1 MATQNVSTLTNAAL
15 LKDTY
20 TSDFALAP
28 TEEAVIADFA
38 NKPVGME
45 KIGKKLYFRKIKA
58 VISGKYTGTSGLPAN
73 LTATQANTEEAPST
87 TLSYGY
93 AMLELDEP
101 ALTRLVEDGKYR
113 NGIRKQLAAAVNAM
127 PDTDLFLL
135 AASLSHTESG
145 AAINDT
151 MYMSGIGQLSTYA
164 KNKFKLGETDARLFI
179 HPTQVKNGLAIE
191 AARQYII
198 RGSQGSAVNAQLD
211 AYGLSVRESG
221 LVYDNGANK
230 FNVLCTK
237 DAFGI
242 GYNITPSALPEQPDG
257 IVTRILFRSE
267 YGVLTQFDECAVAFL
282 T

>member
-1 MATQNVSTLTNAAL
+1 MAVSVNTTTNAAL

-20 TSDFALAP
+20 TSEFALAP
-28 TEEAVIADFA
+28 TEEAVIADFV
-38 NKPVGME
+38 NKPVGMD
-45 KIGKKLYFRKIKA
+45 KIGKKLYFRKVKA
-58 VISGKYTGTSGLPAN
+58 VVSGKYTGTSGLPAN
-73 LTATQANTEEAPST
+73 LTATSANTEEAPST
-87 TLSYGY
+87 TLAYAY

-101 ALTRLVEDGKYR
+101 ALTRLVEDGNYR
-113 NGIRKQLAAAVNAM
+113 NAIRKQLSMSVNAM
-127 PDTDLFLL
+127 PDSDIFLL
-135 AASLSHTESG
+135 AATLSHTESG

-198 RGSQGSAVNAQLD
+198 RGSKGSAVNAQLD

-242 GYNITPSALPEQPDG
+242 GYNITPSALPEQQDG
-257 IVTRILFRSE
+257 IATRLIFRGE

>member
-1 MATQNVSTLTNAAL
+1 MAVSVNTTTNAAL

-20 TSDFALAP
+20 TSEFALAP
-28 TEEAVIADFA
+28 TEEAVIADFV
-38 NKPVGME
+38 NKPVGMD
-45 KIGKKLYFRKIKA
+45 KIGKKLYFRKVKA
-58 VISGKYTGTSGLPAN
+58 VVSGKYTGTSGLPAN
-73 LTATQANTEEAPST
+73 LTATSANTEEAPST
-87 TLSYGY
+87 TLAYAY

-101 ALTRLVEDGKYR
+101 ALTRLVEDGNYR
-113 NGIRKQLAAAVNAM
+113 NAIRKQLSMSVNAM
-127 PDTDLFLL
+127 PDSDIFLL
-135 AASLSHTESG
+135 AATLSHTESG

-198 RGSQGSAVNAQLD
+198 RGSKGSAVNAQLD

-242 GYNITPSALPEQPDG
+242 GYNITPSALPEQQDG
-257 IVTRILFRSE
+257 IVTRLIFRGE

>member
-1 MATQNVSTLTNAAL
+1 MSVSVNTTTNAAL

-20 TSDFALAP
+20 TSEFALAP
-28 TEEAVIADFA
+28 TEEAVIADFV
-38 NKPVGME
+38 NKPVGMD
-45 KIGKKLYFRKIKA
+45 KIGKKLYFRKVKA
-58 VISGKYTGTSGLPAN
+58 VVSGKYTGTSGLPAN
-73 LTATQANTEEAPST
+73 LTATSANTEEAPST
-87 TLSYGY
+87 TLAYAY

-101 ALTRLVEDGKYR
+101 ALTRLVEDGNYR
-113 NGIRKQLAAAVNAM
+113 NAIRKQLSMSVNAM
-127 PDTDLFLL
+127 PDSDIFLL
-135 AASLSHTESG
+135 AATLSHTESG

-198 RGSQGSAVNAQLD
+198 RGSKGSAVNAQLD

-221 LVYDNGANK
+221 LVYDNGAHK

-242 GYNITPSALPEQPDG
+242 GYNITPSALPEQQDG
-257 IVTRILFRSE
+257 IATRLIFRGE